1 MGRTGKLKRRIEI
14 FSPTTTRD
22 SLGGYVTTW
31 TTVGTTWAKVE
42 VDTGNR
48 ALEYLQ
54 AKNERP
60 YTITIRQD
68 IDVQP
73 NYKIVYN
80 GFDLIINSIDLDED
94 KYTYQIIRA
103 SQKIV

>member
-14 FSPTTTRD
+14 FSPELTRD
-22 SLGGYVTTW
+22 SLGGSTTAW
-31 TTVGTTWAKVE
+31 VSVATTWARVD

-60 YTITIRQD
+60 YTITMRQD
-68 IDVQP
+68 IEVLP
-73 NYKIVYN
+73 KYKIVYN
-80 GFDLIINSIDLDED
+80 GADLIINSVELNED